1 MNKIVLKY
9 VRNIAIPMNTI
20 HPRHMGERRLSMFH
34 AGTILARNGLAR
46 HGENLR
52 RTEIILHF
60 KNNEPMLERALVT
73 TGEKTYKSAVEKML
87 AGVEGTVLVKEIKL
101 PQPLPEG
108 GKCAEPTP
116 AIRDPIG
123 LLIRIL

>member
-9 VRNIAIPMNTI
+9 VRNISIPMNTI

-34 AGTILARNGLAR
+34 AGTILARNGLSR

-52 RTEIILHF
+52 RTEITIMF
-60 KNNEPMLERALVT
+60 KYNEPMLERALVT
-73 TGEKTYKSAVEKML
+73 TGEKTYKSAVEKL
-87 AGVEGTVLVKEIKL
+87 LSGVEGKVLVKEIKF
-101 PQPLPEG
+101 PQPLAEG
-108 GKCAEPTP
+108 GKRNEPSP
-116 AIRDPIG
+116 AIADPIG